1 MRIITR
7 LARWGFIAG
16 VAFYCVCITCL
27 SVLWWLA
34 PMGQWWIALSNV
46 FAAPLFLPLVVVLP
60 IALALRSRWLIGLS
74 AVPAIIF
81 VVLFGSLF
89 MPRARSAVA
98 VGHNIRVATF
108 NQLYQERQVEEMF
121 AAIGRQHADIV
132 ALQELTPPVAEM
144 IQRDLAADYPYQLL
158 APSEGSGGMGLL
170 SRYPFTPLDT
180 VSGRSMPIVVDFE
193 GQAITV
199 VNVHIHFSGI
209 GRVRSQQM
217 FGLPYFRMY
226 DMAGRKDQVES
237 LVQDLAPIA
246 GPLIVMGDF
255 NTGDREPGYG
265 VMAAEFRD
273 AFRETST
280 GFGFTF
286 PNNKKMGP
294 VTIPVPL
301 VRIDY
306 IWTRGPLVPLQSYV
320 DCNNGGSDH
329 CMVAADLLLTAP

>member
-1 MRIITR
+1 MRFITR
-7 LARWGFIAG
+7 LVRWGLITGA
-16 VAFYCVCITCL
+16 VLYCVCITGL
-27 SVLWWLA
+27 AVLWWLA
-34 PMGQWWIALSNV
+34 PEGQWWIVLSNV

-60 IALALRSRWLIGLS
+60 IALALRSRWLIGVT

-81 VVLFGSLF
+81 VALFGSLF
-89 MPRARSAVA
+89 IPRASNAVA
-98 VGHNIRVATF
+98 IGHNIRVATF
-108 NQLYQERQVEEMF
+108 NQLYQERQAEDMF
-121 AAIGRQHADIV
+121 AAIRRQHADIV

-144 IQRDLAADYPYQLL
+144 LKRDLTAEYPYQLL

-170 SRYPFTPLDT
+170 SRHPFTALDPI
-180 VSGRSMPIVVDFE
+180 SGRGIPIVIDFN
-193 GQAITV
+193 GQAITI

-209 GRVRSQQM
+209 SKARSQQIL
-217 FGLPYFRMY
+217 GLPYFRMY
-226 DMAGRKDQVES
+226 DMVGRKGQVEG

-273 AFRETST
+273 AFRATST
-280 GFGFTF
+280 GFGYTF
-286 PNNKKMGP
+286 PNSKQMGP

-320 DCNNGGSDH
+320 DCNDGGSDH
-329 CMVAADLLLTAP
+329 CMVVADLLLTAP